1 MLYVAVVTQAET
13 VIVKRIDV
21 GTDAQQLRAVVQ
33 VVQYYPNMVYV
44 DRELVDITSCVKTD
58 T

>member
-1 MLYVAVVTQAET
+1 MLYVVVLTQAET
-13 VIVKRIDV
+13 VSIKRIDV
-21 GTDAQQLRAVVQ
+21 DAQQLRAVVQ

-58 T
+58 A